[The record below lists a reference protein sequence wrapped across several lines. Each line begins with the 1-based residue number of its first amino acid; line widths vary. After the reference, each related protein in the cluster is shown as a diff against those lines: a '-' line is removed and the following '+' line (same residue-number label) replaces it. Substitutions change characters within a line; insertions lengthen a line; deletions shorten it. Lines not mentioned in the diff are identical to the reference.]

1 METLDRA
8 GLVYGV
14 EEPAAAASGTTL
26 VLRGVGTDPARLA
39 ELAAAIAPGRRRVVP
54 EPPRFLYVGR
64 EHVGQRWWV
73 TSIDGEHEPATFGDA
88 LHAVEQLAAGIR
100 AQWTAPSLL
109 VGDGQG
115 GELALALAL
124 IAPELVAGVVACDA
138 ALPEVPGWER
148 PAAALDGLPVLL
160 LPGALPVAAIER
172 TRRELLAAGARVSES
187 AETETASAWWREA
200 APVPT

>member
-1 METLDRA
+1 M
-8 GLVYGV
+8 
-14 EEPAAAASGTTL
+14 
-26 VLRGVGTDPARLA
+26 LRGVGTDAARLA
-39 ELAAAIAPGRRRVVP
+39 ELAAAVAPGHRRVVP

-64 EHVGQRWWV
+64 DHVGQRWWV

-100 AQWTAPSLL
+100 AQWAAPSLL

-124 IAPELVAGVVACDA
+124 IAPELVAGVVALDA
-138 ALPEVPGWER
+138 ALPQVPGWER

-160 LPGALPVAAIER
+160 LPGAQPSAEIER
-172 TRRELLAAGARVSES
+172 TRRELLAAGARLSDGPPGIGA
-187 AETETASAWWREA
+187 AEAALAGPPGVDADASALAAGWWREA
-200 APVPT
+200 APAAAA